1 MRASTH
7 TTAIAAK
14 PRRAPLFLAAN
25 DFHAEVVVGGLK
37 TAAVS
42 RQELAF
48 IMVRDC
54 LFARRDK
61 HSSPKLVFSSNGNCV
76 ARAALDEDFRALLE
90 GADIL
95 HADGLPIVAA
105 ARLLTR
111 TPIPERCATT
121 DFIHDAADAAIETG
135 LRFFLLGAT
144 EEVNKAAAEALL
156 RDHPGLQIVGRRHGY
171 FSPDEEVEIC
181 AEINRT
187 GADVV
192 WVGLGVPFEQEFA
205 ARNKDALRA
214 GWIVTC
220 GGCFNFACGD
230 YVRAPQWMQAA
241 GLEWL
246 HRVWREPRRLFWRYA
261 ITNPVALM
269 ILLLRTADVGEG
281 APVIAQSEAPAQ
293 LAQQTR
299 YAR

>member
-1 MRASTH
+1 MRASNH
-7 TTAIAAK
+7 TTAVAAK
-14 PRRAPLFLAAN
+14 PQRAPIFIAAN

-42 RQELAF
+42 RRELAS

-54 LFARRDK
+54 LAARRTGRPE
-61 HSSPKLVFSSNGNCV
+61 PKLVFSSNGNCV
-76 ARAALDEDFRALLE
+76 ARAALDKEFRALLE

-105 ARLLTR
+105 ARLLTG

-121 DFIHDAADAAIETG
+121 DFIHDAAEAAIESG
-135 LRFFLLGAT
+135 LRFYLLGAT
-144 EEVNKAAAEALL
+144 EEVNKGAAEALL

-171 FSPDEEVEIC
+171 FSPDEEDEIC
-181 AEINRT
+181 DEINRS

-192 WVGLGVPFEQEFA
+192 WVGLGVPSEQKFA
-205 ARNKDALRA
+205 TRNKGVLRA

-220 GGCFNFACGD
+220 GGCFNFASGD
-230 YVRAPQWMQAA
+230 YVRAPQWMQDA

-261 ITNPVALM
+261 ITNPVALT
-269 ILLLRTADVGEG
+269 ILLLRTADANLG
-281 APVIAQSEAPAQ
+281 APVIAASEAPAQ